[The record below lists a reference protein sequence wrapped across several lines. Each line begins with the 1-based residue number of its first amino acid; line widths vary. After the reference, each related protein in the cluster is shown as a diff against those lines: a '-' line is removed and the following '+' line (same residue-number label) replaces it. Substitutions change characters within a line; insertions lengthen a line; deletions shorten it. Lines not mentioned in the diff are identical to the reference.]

1 MAERINIAALVAVAA
16 NRAGVGRVAALGTG
30 RCCNYSF
37 VIVGV
42 RARILCAAARAKAVF
57 VVMAEGSGVICLIA
71 AAAGAHMLCV
81 AARGAGRRD
90 DGFGVFVGV

>member
-30 RCCNYSF
+30 RLCHCCF
-37 VIVGV
+37 VVVGV
-42 RARILCAAARAKAVF
+42 CARVLCAAARAKAVF
-57 VVMAEGSGVICLIA
+57 VVMAEGGGVIRLIA

-81 AARGAGRRD
+81 AALGAGRLCHD
-90 DGFGVFVGV
+90 